1 MNIEVKP
8 TEDGKFGL
16 YVNGKLLG
24 TSKHQYD
31 ADFAAQ
37 VLRSAHAGTEPTYYS

>member
-1 MNIEVKP
+1 MTIEVKP

-16 YVNGKLLG
+16 YVNDALIG

-37 VLRSAHAGTEPTYYS
+37 VLRKAYDRILTKDV